1 MLVITNDMLYANTC
15 VLIWNVPCLP
25 GSFLGGISRLNCIHV
40 LFFFLKKDAVYVVVT
55 SLLIFTWFSKQ
66 KTLACVFWIQR
77 GEILVISLIEC
88 INRRIKSK
96 LSLIASSFRFSSLKC
111 LPRKILLKTCISYI
125 ARVLQH
131 SLIIFFLTKLSGR
144 SIKKV
149 SHHRRP

>member
-1 MLVITNDMLYANTC
+1 MYANTC
-15 VLIWNVPCLP
+15 VRIWNVPWLP
-25 GSFLGGISRLNCIHV
+25 GSFLGEISRLNCIHV
-40 LFFFLKKDAVYVVVT
+40 FFLKKDAVYVVVT

-66 KTLACVFWIQR
+66 KSLTCIFWIQR

-96 LSLIASSFRFSSLKC
+96 LSIMASSFPFSSLKC

>member
-1 MLVITNDMLYANTC
+1 MEEGEGEAHSFFFFSLSSQLSRRTRRKRL
-15 VLIWNVPCLP
+15 LRRLLHSPP
-25 GSFLGGISRLNCIHV
+25 PPPSFLFFCSRPNFLDELARKRLLCRLLHSPPPPPSFLN
-40 LFFFLKKDAVYVVVT
+40 
-55 SLLIFTWFSKQ
+55 
-66 KTLACVFWIQR
+66 
-77 GEILVISLIEC
+77 LVISLIEC

>member
-1 MLVITNDMLYANTC
+1 MLYANTC
-15 VLIWNVPCLP
+15 VLIWNVP
-25 GSFLGGISRLNCIHV
+25 SFLGGISRLNCIHV
-40 LFFFLKKDAVYVVVT
+40 FVFFLKKKDAVYVVVT

-96 LSLIASSFRFSSLKC
+96 LSLIAPSFRFSSLKC